1 MKIGIRFKLV
11 FFISVLL
18 LFVIALLSFLVL
30 NGIKIYQNKE
40 AEGILL
46 NQKDMFEQYLD
57 ENFSLNNANTNEKFE
72 LVRATIF
79 NKPWLRTIPAN
90 IYDTKGNLLSGF
102 KPEGKLNENPQK
114 NIMIKNALQDKIS
127 YKYDKNI
134 IYFYS
139 PIKYKNNTAAI
150 LELQYSTEESNKFY
164 NNIKFLFYY
173 TGSLSLIIGIILGYL
188 YLSNF
193 TKAIYIM
200 KNSIKNIQTKNF
212 YAVKELV
219 RKDELGE
226 LSKGL
231 IYMSNT
237 IEKSIKDLET
247 EKDTLSKAVKKLKQM
262 DRQQKDFIG
271 NVSHEFKTPITSIKA
286 YADVMNMYSNDL
298 TLISNGTESISK
310 ECDRLTN
317 MVDKILKLSS
327 LDKYD
332 FEIEKNIINIK
343 DLIEQICSR
352 MSGKVKKNKLA
363 LNYHV
368 DNLNI
373 LSDSESLRHI
383 IINLIDNA
391 VKYNTPGGNINI
403 VCHQQDKLL
412 KIDVEDTGIGMS
424 QEHLSKIFEPF
435 YRAAIHRSSKVG
447 GAGLGLALV
456 ENMVKKLQGTISVN
470 STLGKGTTFSIKLPI
485 YDYHNNLSEPNCLQ
499 NTNK

>member
-1 MKIGIRFKLV
+1 MRLGIRFKLV

-18 LFVIALLSFLVL
+18 LFVIALSSLLVL
-30 NGIKIYQNKE
+30 NGIKIYQDKE
-40 AEGILL
+40 AENILL

-57 ENFSLNNANTNEKFE
+57 ENFSIDSNGDNSNFE

-79 NKPWLRTIPAN
+79 NKPWLRTIPAS

-102 KPEGKLNENPQK
+102 NPDGKLNENPEK
-114 NIMIKNALQDKIS
+114 DIMVKNALQDKIS
-127 YKYDKNI
+127 YKHDQNV

-139 PIKYKNNTAAI
+139 PIKYKNNTSAI
-150 LELQYSTEESNKFY
+150 LELQYSTKESNKFY
-164 NNIKFLFYY
+164 NNTKLLFYY
-173 TGSLSLIIGIILGYL
+173 TGSLSLIIGIVLGCF

-200 KNSIKNIQTKNF
+200 KNSIQNIQSKNF
-212 YAVKELV
+212 HRVKELT

-226 LSKGL
+226 LSRGL

-237 IEKSIKDLET
+237 IEKNIYDLEI
-247 EKDTLSKAVKKLKQM
+247 EKNTLSKAVKKLKQM
-262 DRQQKDFIG
+262 DKQQKQFIG

-286 YADVMNMYSNDL
+286 YADVMNMYNSDL
-298 TLISNGTESISK
+298 SLIDNGTKSISK
-310 ECDRLTN
+310 ECDRLTT

-332 FEIEKNIINIK
+332 FEIEKNIVNIK

-352 MSGKVKKNKLA
+352 MSGKVKKNKLT
-363 LNYHV
+363 LDYQV

-373 LSDSESLRHI
+373 LADSESLRHI

-391 VKYNTPGGNINI
+391 IKYNTADGNINI
-403 VCHQQDKLL
+403 RCYQHKNLL
-412 KIDVEDTGIGMS
+412 KIEVKDTGIGIS
-424 QEHLSKIFEPF
+424 EEHLSKIFEPF
-435 YRAAIHRSSKVG
+435 YRVTAHRSSKTG

-456 ENMVKKLQGTISVN
+456 ENLVKKLKGTISVS
-470 STLGKGTTFSIKLPI
+470 STLGKCTTFSIKLPLCDDCDTPI
-485 YDYHNNLSEPNCLQ
+485 NNSS
-499 NTNK
+499 KDK